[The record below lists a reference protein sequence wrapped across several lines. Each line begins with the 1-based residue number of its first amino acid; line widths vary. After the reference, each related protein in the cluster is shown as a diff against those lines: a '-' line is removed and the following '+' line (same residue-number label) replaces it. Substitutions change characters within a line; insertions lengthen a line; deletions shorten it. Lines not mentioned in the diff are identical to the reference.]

1 MKNFSWRSYWSL
13 FLSIFSM
20 PFLFAL
26 MYGLIRI
33 HPYFGF
39 FLVSLS
45 IIVSLI
51 FGVIAVFKD
60 TEKNSLAV
68 LAIIIA
74 FGSGAFFVFAL
85 LMSQM
90 SGPTEL

>member
-1 MKNFSWRSYWSL
+1 MKKFSWRSYWSL
-13 FLSIFSM
+13 FLSVFSITFFITM
-20 PFLFAL
+20 L
-26 MYGLIRI
+26 YGLRI

-39 FLVSLS
+39 FLVVLS
-45 IIVSLI
+45 IILSLI
-51 FGVIAVFKD
+51 FGFIAISKD
-60 TEKNSLAV
+60 TEKKNIAI

-74 FGSGAFFVFAL
+74 FGSGAFFVFAF